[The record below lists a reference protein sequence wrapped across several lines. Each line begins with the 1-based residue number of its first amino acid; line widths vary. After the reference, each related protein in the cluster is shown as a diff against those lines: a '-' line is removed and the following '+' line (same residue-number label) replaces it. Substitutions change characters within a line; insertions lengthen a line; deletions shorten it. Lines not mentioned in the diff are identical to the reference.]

1 MTLKKMTTYMDEDL
15 LREAKVFAAQS
26 DAKIYEVIDAALRRY
41 LEAIGR
47 GQPGREQASP
57 EQTPLAEAVSGRST
71 GSPGRHPGLRMPGV
85 PREDAA
91 KQEEGDTLSEAV
103 VAERGDRGY

>member
-41 LEAIGR
+41 LDAIGR
-47 GQPGREQASP
+47 EQADRGQASP
-57 EQTPLAEAVSGRST
+57 EQMPLAEAVSGRST
-71 GSPGRHPGLRMPGV
+71 GSPERRMPGV

-91 KQEEGDTLSEAV
+91 KLEEGDTLSDAV